1 MTDTETENGK
11 IYNEAFQAYYVYKD
25 YDKAFSMLTQL
36 AEEEDY
42 FNFAKYHLYLLY
54 TYHHLYGNE
63 CQSSPSI
70 LGNNAVCFC
79 M

>member
-11 IYNEAFQAYYVYKD
+11 MYNEAFQAYYVNKD

-42 FNFAKYHLYLLY
+42 LNFAKYHLYLLY
-54 TYHHLYGNE
+54 IKGNGA
-63 CQSSPSI
+63 SPWT
-70 LGNNAVCFC
+70 GNGI
-79 M
+79 